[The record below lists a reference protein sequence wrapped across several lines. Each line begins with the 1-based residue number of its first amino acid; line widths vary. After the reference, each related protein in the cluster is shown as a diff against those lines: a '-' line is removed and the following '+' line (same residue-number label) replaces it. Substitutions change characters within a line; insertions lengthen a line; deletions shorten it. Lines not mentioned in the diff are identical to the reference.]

1 MDSVKQHLLFIGAV
15 WPEPNSSAGG
25 IRMMH
30 LLHLFLSRNWR
41 ITFACVAAEGEFS
54 SDLLALGIEKAEIE
68 LNSDSFDVFVTNLNP
83 NVVLFD
89 RFMME
94 EQFGWRVAQACP
106 NAMRIIE
113 TIDLHCLRLSRQ
125 QVLKTGGDLNSLLL
139 NSEIAKREL
148 AAIYR
153 SDLSLIISDAEL
165 MLLKTVFKMDDH
177 LLFHFPYYVPALS
190 ENDIQVMPSFEERE
204 HFVTI
209 GNFKH
214 EPNWDSVRYL
224 KEVVWPLIR
233 QKMPTAILH
242 VYGSYASPKVNQL
255 HQPKEGFFI
264 MGRAEDAE
272 EVVRKARVCL
282 APLRFGAGI
291 KGKLSQAM
299 RCGTPSVTTA
309 IGAEG
314 MHGNLPWNGIIADA
328 AETFATAAVH
338 LYSDKTQWQ
347 KAQTQGFDLIAL
359 RFSNKVD
366 EQLLIDK
373 ITEIQQNLMAHREN
387 NFIGSMLQ
395 HHTLQSTKFMSK
407 WIAEKNKA

>member
-1 MDSVKQHLLFIGAV
+1 MDSIKQHLLFIGAV

-30 LLHLFLSRNWR
+30 LIHLFLSRNWR

-54 SDLLALGIEKAEIE
+54 SDLLALGVEKAEIE
-68 LNSDSFDVFVTNLNP
+68 LNSDSFNVFVADLHPT
-83 NVVLFD
+83 VVLFD
-89 RFMME
+89 RFMVE

-106 NAMRIIE
+106 SAVRIIE

-125 QVLKTGGDLNSLLL
+125 QVLKTGEDLNSLLL

-165 MLLKTVFKMDDH
+165 TLLKTVFKMDEH
-177 LLFHFPYYVPALS
+177 LLFHLPYYVPTLF
-190 ENDIQVMPSFEERE
+190 ENDVDRMPSFEERE
-204 HFVTI
+204 NFMTI

-233 QKMPTAILH
+233 QKMPNAVLH

-255 HQPKEGFFI
+255 HQPKDGFFI

-272 EVVRKARVCL
+272 AVVRKARICL

-299 RCGTPSVTTA
+299 CCGTPSVTTA

-314 MHGNLPWNGIIADA
+314 MHGDLPWNGVIAEEAEAFA
-328 AETFATAAVH
+328 AASVN
-338 LYSDKTQWQ
+338 LYNDKVQWQ
-347 KAQTQGFDLIAL
+347 NAQACGFDLIVQ
-359 RFSNKVD
+359 RFSNKAS
-366 EQLLIDK
+366 EQVLIDRVLQ
-373 ITEIQQNLMAHREN
+373 IQQNIALHREN

-407 WIAEKNKA
+407 WIAEKNKS